1 MNSLADKIQETIKV
15 EENKNSKDTNF
26 RELQQIIDDMKKLGI
41 DKKPDYTLPLADT
54 IGKGYY
60 SSLNKLQEKKKKNYW

>member
-1 MNSLADKIQETIKV
+1 MNSLVNQIQETIKV
-15 EENKNSKDTNF
+15 EEVKNSKDTNF
-26 RELQQIIDDMKKLGI
+26 KELQQIIDDMKKLGV

-60 SSLNKLQEKKKKNYW
+60 FSLNKIQDSK

>member
-1 MNSLADKIQETIKV
+1 MNSLVDKVQDTIKV
-15 EENKNSKDTNF
+15 EELKNSKDTNF
-26 RELQQIIDDMKKLGI
+26 KELQQLIDDMKKLGV

-60 SSLNKLQEKKKKNYW
+60 SSLNKRQLRK